1 MHRRSPDGRFIVEL
15 PLKSDVPLGASRSYA
30 VRSLLS
36 IEKRL
41 ARDDDLCQR
50 YNEFMQELIDMK
62 HMELAPPPTDQ
73 TFYMPHHPVVKES
86 SVTTKLRVG
95 FNASAKTTTGN
106 SLNDALF
113 VGPQLQPDLY
123 SILTRFR
130 THRYAV
136 TADMAKMYRQICMS
150 TKNLDLHRTVW
161 RRDPT
166 LPIKD
171 YRMLRVTYGVAA
183 ASYLAVKSL
192 QQTAKY
198 SSHICEKAAAV
209 MHKDFYMDDLLTGA
223 YSKEELL
230 RLQRNVSEILKG
242 ASKFENGLI
251 VRNFP
256 KMLLG
261 DWHKKSQ
268 ISSETCYK
276 RNSSV
281 LRRVQHAANRS
292 RSLRQLPPTL

>member
-86 SVTTKLRVG
+86 SVTTKLRVV

-113 VGPQLQPDLY
+113 N
-123 SILTRFR
+123 T
-130 THRYAV
+130 
-136 TADMAKMYRQICMS
+136 
-150 TKNLDLHRTVW
+150 
-161 RRDPT
+161 
-166 LPIKD
+166 
-171 YRMLRVTYGVAA
+171 
-183 ASYLAVKSL
+183 
-192 QQTAKY
+192 
-198 SSHICEKAAAV
+198 
-209 MHKDFYMDDLLTGA
+209 
-223 YSKEELL
+223 
-230 RLQRNVSEILKG
+230 
-242 ASKFENGLI
+242 
-251 VRNFP
+251 
-256 KMLLG
+256 
-261 DWHKKSQ
+261 
-268 ISSETCYK
+268 
-276 RNSSV
+276 
-281 LRRVQHAANRS
+281 
-292 RSLRQLPPTL
+292 SLRSNRGHRENVPPNMHVHEKPRSTPHCLAS